1 MQLTHHLEA
10 AQIIVGCDET
20 DKRRLL
26 ERMVDALLQP
36 RVVRLNPS
44 ISRECVC
51 NAIFGREAGRPTV
64 MGQGL
69 AFPHARIKG
78 FNGIGM
84 ALAILRRPVDFGGGA
99 AEGVSLV
106 CMIVV
111 PQEAPMVTLKVMSRV
126 AQFFKSDANRAAL
139 LAAGR
144 SEEVIALFASGDL
157 SLDIPVTARD
167 IMSPPGPRVRRETPL
182 REVTS
187 HMHAERLD
195 AMPVVE
201 DAGGG
206 LVGEITSDGLF
217 QFGLPEFFQ
226 HLKSVSFI
234 SEFDPFEKY
243 FEREAHSVAGQL
255 MSTELCRMPP
265 EATLLEIVFALAVK
279 RRAQV
284 YVVDAGNTW
293 VGTIDRA
300 SVLNNVLNW

>member
-1 MQLTHHLEA
+1 MQLTNQLEA

-26 ERMVDALLQP
+26 ERLITALLQP
-36 RVVRLNPS
+36 RIFRLNPTL
-44 ISRECVC
+44 SRECVA
-51 NAIFGREAGRPTV
+51 NAIFDRENGRPTV
-64 MGQGL
+64 MGSGL

-78 FNGIGM
+78 YNGIGM
-84 ALAILRRPVDFGGGA
+84 ALAILKHPVNFGGDS
-99 AEGVSLV
+99 AEGVSVV

-111 PQEAPMVTLKVMSRV
+111 PQEAPMVTLKVMSRL
-126 AQFFKSDANRAAL
+126 AQFFRNPLNRAAL
-139 LAAGR
+139 LVASR
-144 SEEVIALFASGDL
+144 SEDVIALLSKGDL

-167 IMSPPGPRVRRETPL
+167 IMIPPGTCVSCETPL
-182 REVTS
+182 RDVTRL
-187 HMHAERLD
+187 MHTELLD
-195 AMPVVE
+195 VFAVTGA
-201 DAGGG
+201 DGT

-243 FEREAHSVAGQL
+243 FEREAHSTAGQL
-255 MSTELCRMPP
+255 MMTTICRMPP

-279 RRAQV
+279 HHTQV
-284 YVVDAGNTW
+284 YVVDADNKW
-293 VGTIDRA
+293 IGTVDRA